1 MSFLRQGIQST
12 DLRSILTG
20 LLVNSR
26 PTVIRGLM
34 TDEEWAIFAPLLTT
48 PSSRGGR
55 PPKNHRH
62 RLDGI
67 LWICRTGAP
76 WRDLPAAFGKWNSV
90 WKQFR
95 RWCESGVWDLLL
107 QAMADSGGALDM
119 LQMID
124 STIVRAHRCA
134 AGEKTEG
141 QNQALGRSRGGF
153 STKIHLRC
161 NAVGLPIG
169 VVLSEGEAHDVTA
182 YEELMEQRDSDPG
195 AMLADKGYDS
205 DAIRHDLRDSGATPE
220 IPTQSNR
227 KVQYSVSKPLY
238 ALRSRIECFIGHLKE
253 QRRIATR
260 YDKLATSFIGFVLL
274 GCIRIWARFV
284 HRA

>member
-1 MSFLRQGIQST
+1 M
-12 DLRSILTG
+12 
-20 LLVNSR
+20 
-26 PTVIRGLM
+26 IRGLM
-34 TDEEWAIFAPLLTT
+34 TDEEWAIFAPFLTT
-48 PSSRGGR
+48 AASRGGR
-55 PPKNHRH
+55 PPMNHRH

-76 WRDLPAAFGKWNSV
+76 WRDLPAAFGIWNSV

-95 RWCESGVWDLLL
+95 RWCESDVWDILLEAL
-107 QAMADSGGALDM
+107 ADSGGALDM

-141 QNQALGRSRGGF
+141 QNQAPCLREAEAWLRRRQVGRSRGGF

-161 NAVGLPIG
+161 NAAGLPIG

-182 YEELMEQRDSDPG
+182 YDGLMQQRDSDPG

-205 DAIRHDLRDSGATPE
+205 GAIRNDLRDSGSKPETP
-220 IPTQSNR
+220 TKSNR
-227 KVQYSVSKPLY
+227 KVQYSVDKTLY

-260 YDKLATSFIGFVLL
+260 YDKLATSFLGFVLL